1 MATIFYKLKEN
12 NKLYR
17 IDVSYDDENNLK
29 DYVCRN
35 LVMARDASI
44 ENYQVRFICY
54 DTTFNKNI
62 MFKYDVGLNNSN
74 YTEYIDEDHKY
85 IKTYLTTSK
94 KNADNFCKE
103 LDLKLNKDEQ
113 EGQDC

>member
-1 MATIFYKLKEN
+1 
-12 NKLYR
+12 
-17 IDVSYDDENNLK
+17 
-29 DYVCRN
+29 
-35 LVMARDASI
+35 
-44 ENYQVRFICY
+44 
-54 DTTFNKNI
+54 

>member
-1 MATIFYKLKEN
+1 MPVPFYKLKEG

-17 IDVSYDDENNLK
+17 IDLTRDDNNDIT

-54 DTTFNKNI
+54 DTTLNKNI
-62 MFKYDVGLNNSN
+62 MFKYDVGYNDYNH
-74 YTEYIDEDHKY
+74 TEYIDEDHKY

-94 KNADNFCKE
+94 KHVDNFCKE
-103 LDLKLNKDEQ
+103 LDLKLNEDEQ
-113 EGQDC
+113 EG